1 MVVGI
6 VLAGGRAQRMNG
18 ADKPML
24 MLAGKTLMEHV
35 VGRAAPQVDELLIN
49 ANGDIGRFAGFGR
62 TLVPDSV
69 DNYPGPL
76 AGILAGFEWTKQN
89 RPHAQW
95 LVSFACD
102 CPFLPDNV
110 VDRLIAAANAS
121 HVPVS
126 IAASA
131 KRHHPVFAAWR
142 TDLPLS
148 ADAVLGKRGLR
159 KVDSLIGSLPNVR
172 VDFDARPLDPF
183 FNINTPADLAFAESL
198 MRDGMPSDA

>member
-6 VLAGGRAQRMNG
+6 VLAGGRARRMSG

-24 MLAGKTLMEHV
+24 TLAGKTLMQHV
-35 VGRAAPQVDELLIN
+35 IGRAAPQVDELLIN
-49 ANGDIGRFAGFGR
+49 ANGDTGRFAGFGR

-69 DNYPGPL
+69 GDYPGPL

-89 RPHAQW
+89 RPTAQW

-102 CPFLPDNV
+102 CPFLPEDL
-110 VDRLIAAANAS
+110 VDRLVAAAKNS
-121 HVPVS
+121 NVPVS
-126 IAASA
+126 IAASGS
-131 KRHHPVFAAWR
+131 RHHPVFATWR

-148 ADAVLGKRGLR
+148 TDEVLRKRALR
-159 KVDSLIGSLPNVR
+159 KVDGLVECFPNVR
-172 VDFDARPLDPF
+172 VEFDARPIDPF